1 MDLLIARGA
10 PLLTLRGYASDEI
23 EHNYLRARSLS
34 QENPGS
40 ERYFLSIWGLWVF
53 HLVRG
58 PLTKASTLAEDLLAW
73 ATHRHNPDLLIRAH
87 ESVGSTYSFLG
98 WFDEAKIHLLAAKS
112 LYDPNRHR
120 SQVLPYTQDPGIT
133 ARIMLARTLWILG
146 EVDEVETLVT
156 EAIAMARE
164 LEHPYTLAFT
174 LATASWVCS
183 TLRDTNRTLILT
195 EEAIMLSTKHSFEV
209 PLAWATSFQ
218 GWALAEQG
226 KETGLERLAEG
237 LSVAQ
242 RAKASLNNTY
252 TLALLADVYL
262 RKKQIGEGLKA
273 VQEAQEL
280 ATTQGERCWQ
290 AELFRL
296 NGELL
301 LEQSDQSISA
311 AEQCFTEA
319 MKIAQDQHAKMLKLE
334 PRRAWPDS

>member
-1 MDLLIARGA
+1 MKSSTIIQSKKSLAGEPWFRAIFSLDLGIMGLPSGQRTSHQGVHLGRKIS
-10 PLLTLRGYASDEI
+10 SD
-23 EHNYLRARSLS
+23 L
-34 QENPGS
+34 
-40 ERYFLSIWGLWVF
+40 
-53 HLVRG
+53 
-58 PLTKASTLAEDLLAW
+58 

-209 PLAWATSFQ
+209 PLAWGNVPSRLGIGRT
-218 GWALAEQG
+218 G
-226 KETGLERLAEG
+226 KGRRSSGKIGRRTLGCTE
-237 LSVAQ
+237 SQ
-242 RAKASLNNTY
+242 SQSNNTY

-262 RKKQIGEGLKA
+262 RKKQIGK
-273 VQEAQEL
+273 V
-280 ATTQGERCWQ
+280 
-290 AELFRL
+290 
-296 NGELL
+296 
-301 LEQSDQSISA
+301 
-311 AEQCFTEA
+311 
-319 MKIAQDQHAKMLKLE
+319 
-334 PRRAWPDS
+334 